1 MTQSAAR
8 FSGFHA
14 RGAAAPKGRRWL
26 RGLAIAAAGLMFGLV
41 AACSD
46 GPRSNAPGPAAAVP
60 AAAPASDVPLPP
72 DADIDYRLG
81 SGDQLRVL
89 VFGEDDL
96 SGEFVVSGSGK
107 VALPLIGQVHAEGLT
122 LSRFEE
128 AVQLK
133 LQEGYLTSPRVSVEV
148 MNYRPFYIY
157 GEVGNP
163 GQYPYTSSMT
173 VLNAVAVA
181 GGYTYRASQDR
192 VYITRG
198 EGDEVEYPAS
208 QAVKVLPGDVVRVPE
223 RFF

>member
-8 FSGFHA
+8 FSGFHMG
-14 RGAAAPKGRRWL
+14 RAAAPKGRSWL
-26 RGLAIAAAGLMFGLV
+26 RGLTIAAAGLLFGLV

-46 GPRSNAPGPAAAVP
+46 GPRSNAPGPAAVVP
-60 AAAPASDVPLPP
+60 AASAGDVPLPP

-89 VFGEDDL
+89 VFGENDL

-122 LSRFEE
+122 LSQLEE

-157 GEVGNP
+157 GEVGAP

>member
-1 MTQSAAR
+1 MINSAVR
-8 FSGFHA
+8 LSGFGHSDLGGRWVRRMTSA
-14 RGAAAPKGRRWL
+14 VAAL
-26 RGLAIAAAGLMFGLV
+26 LMLGLA
-41 AACSD
+41 ACD
-46 GPRSNAPGPAAAVP
+46 GPRTNAPAP
-60 AAAPASDVPLPP
+60 AAPAAEAVSDVPLPP

-81 SGDQLRVL
+81 SGDKLRVI
-89 VFGEDDL
+89 VFGETDL
-96 SGEFVVSGSGK
+96 SGEFDVSGSGK

-122 LSRFEE
+122 LSAFED
-128 AVQLK
+128 AVEKK

-157 GEVGNP
+157 GEVGEP
-163 GQYPYTSSMT
+163 GQYSYTSGMT

-181 GGYTYRASQDR
+181 GGYSYRANQSK

-198 EGDEVEYPAS
+198 EGNEREYPAS